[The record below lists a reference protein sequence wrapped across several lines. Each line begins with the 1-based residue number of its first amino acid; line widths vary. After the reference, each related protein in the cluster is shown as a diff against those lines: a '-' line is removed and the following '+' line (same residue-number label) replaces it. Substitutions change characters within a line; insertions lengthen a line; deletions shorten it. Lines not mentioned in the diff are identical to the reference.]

1 MNELIRAEQAELS
14 TQRGLTADMYTR
26 FVAFIDAKPKTVET
40 YTKAL
45 KQLFAFFAANG
56 ISNPTREDVLAFRDE
71 LKATGHKPTT
81 VQNYI
86 TATRLFF
93 QWLEQERIYPN
104 VAAHIKG
111 AKLDREHKKDYLT
124 SRQVKAV
131 LSDYYLMSTN
141 AITMDG
147 ELINIDGNGNR
158 VACLIHG
165 PKHIIIVAGMN
176 KVVSDVEAG
185 YARVRDIATPA
196 NTKRLNKNT
205 PCFHTGRCGD
215 CLSPECICNQVVI
228 TRRSGHPGR
237 IKVFLVAED
246 LGY

>member
-1 MNELIRAEQAELS
+1 MTPKQLAFQSAAESIIKNLEKRNMEGYFFETGAECVKAITDLIEEDSQISWGGSESIKECGLLDALKKGNYTLIDR
-14 TQRGLTADMYTR
+14 LTA
-26 FVAFIDAKPKTVET
+26 KSPEE
-40 YTKAL
+40 
-45 KQLFAFFAANG
+45 
-56 ISNPTREDVLAFRDE
+56 SREL
-71 LKATGHKPTT
+71 
-81 VQNYI
+81 Y
-86 TATRLFF
+86 
-93 QWLEQERIYPN
+93 
-104 VAAHIKG
+104 
-111 AKLDREHKKDYLT
+111 
-124 SRQVKAV
+124 VKAV

-215 CLSPECICNQVVI
+215 CLSPECTCNQVVI

>member
-1 MNELIRAEQAELS
+1 MTPKQLAFQSAAESIIKNLEKRNMEGYFFETGAECVKAITDLIEEDSQISWGGSESIKECGLLDALKKGNYTLIDR
-14 TQRGLTADMYTR
+14 LTA
-26 FVAFIDAKPKTVET
+26 KSPEE
-40 YTKAL
+40 
-45 KQLFAFFAANG
+45 
-56 ISNPTREDVLAFRDE
+56 SREL
-71 LKATGHKPTT
+71 
-81 VQNYI
+81 Y
-86 TATRLFF
+86 
-93 QWLEQERIYPN
+93 
-104 VAAHIKG
+104 
-111 AKLDREHKKDYLT
+111 
-124 SRQVKAV
+124 VKAA

-176 KVVSDVEAG
+176 KVVSNVEAG

-228 TRRSGHPGR
+228 TRRSGHAGR
-237 IKVFLVAED
+237 IKIFFVAEA